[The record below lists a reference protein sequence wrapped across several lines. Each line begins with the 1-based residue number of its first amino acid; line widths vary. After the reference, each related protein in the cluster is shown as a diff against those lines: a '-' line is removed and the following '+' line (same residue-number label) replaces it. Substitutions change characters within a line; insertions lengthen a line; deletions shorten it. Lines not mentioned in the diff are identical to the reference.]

1 MSRTEEVNK
10 MTENVYKGILDQFNP
25 SLKNFVTMGKH
36 YEKALTGVTVA
47 AKGYF
52 DALVKLGELASDSQG
67 SKELGDTLFQMA
79 EVHRQ
84 IQVQLEDVL
93 KLFHSELLAQLEQKL
108 ELDIKYLTAT
118 LKKYQSERRSKS
130 ESIERCQSQLK
141 KLRRKSQGSRH
152 PNKYGDR
159 EMQFVELM
167 SRRQGELD
175 TLVAAGYKSAL
186 TEERRRYC
194 FLVDRQC
201 CVTKLLINYHSKV
214 RELLSQK
221 LSSWQQSCSQPTRLP
236 ERALNLLRHTA
247 PQSSGAAGIAEVLR
261 HTKLGSAQPEQRLS
275 VQEVPPLL
283 NGDSSRSQQQ
293 QQQRSLPSSSQSDTC
308 PPQGSPQT
316 FRSASS
322 TGGAAGASS
331 RGASPQHTS
340 TPLSASA
347 SPLPDGS
354 ASGSVSISPAV
365 STPSTSGSLAQQSS
379 LLLASNTSNLSPSL
393 IPSTVMSLSQ
403 ISPTSSSLHGM
414 TLPIPHSAPHSAPHS
429 PPLPHSAPLS
439 RAMTPVQL
447 LHQQVGPGGSNTS
460 SPSHNP
466 WLLKTADV
474 CATATLPL
482 PRRPSSEIRLGGF
495 QGSSLPRMLPL
506 SGPTRVEAMFAH
518 TPAASEGG
526 SVVGGA
532 CLLHFQP
539 GDNITLL
546 ISEPRDGWHYGQN
559 ERTGRKGW
567 FPFSYTQPHH
577 SKMDHLES
585 SLFLS
590 KANSTSTGQLDKL
603 VSAGLPALTPES
615 EEEHSLPPQR
625 VSTFRPRP
633 YSMADTNK
641 ITSELTSPP
650 SSPTRFRWR
659 CDRKF
664 GEGREDAQERPNPFA
679 HVRLRKTVTNDRSAP
694 IIE

>member
-1 MSRTEEVNK
+1 MSRTEEINK

-118 LKKYQSERRSKS
+118 LKKYQSERRSQS

-175 TLVAAGYKSAL
+175 ALVATGYKSAL

-221 LSSWQQSCSQPTRLP
+221 LSSWQQSCSQPTKLP

-247 PQSSGAAGIAEVLR
+247 SQSPGAAGIAEVLR
-261 HTKLGSAQPEQRLS
+261 HAKLGTAQPEQRLS

-293 QQQRSLPSSSQSDTC
+293 RLLPSSSSSHIDSG
-308 PPQGSPQT
+308 PPQGSPHT

-322 TGGAAGASS
+322 TGGAAGGSS
-331 RGASPQHTS
+331 CGVSPQHAS
-340 TPLSASA
+340 MPLSTSA
-347 SPLPDGS
+347 SPLPEG
-354 ASGSVSISPAV
+354 SPATSN
-365 STPSTSGSLAQQSS
+365 STMSSTSTQQGS
-379 LLLASNTSNLSPSL
+379 LLLATNTSNLSPSL

-403 ISPTSSSLHGM
+403 ISQNSSPSQGM
-414 TLPIPHSAPHSAPHS
+414 TLPILHSAPHS
-429 PPLPHSAPLS
+429 PLLSHSAPLS

-447 LHQQVGPGGSNTS
+447 LHQQVGQGGSHTL

-466 WLLKTADV
+466 WLLKAGDV
-474 CATATLPL
+474 SATATLPL
-482 PRRPSSEIRLGGF
+482 PRRPVSEMRVGGF
-495 QGSSLPRMLPL
+495 QGSSLPRVLPL
-506 SGPTRVEAMFAH
+506 LGVTHVEALFAH
-518 TPAASEGG
+518 TPGVSEGPG
-526 SVVGGA
+526 GNLGGGA
-532 CLLHFQP
+532 CLLHFLP

-567 FPFSYTQPHH
+567 FPFSYTQPQH
-577 SKMDHLES
+577 SRLDHLEG

-603 VSAGLPALTPES
+603 VSAAIPALTPES
-615 EEEHSLPPQR
+615 EEERSLPPQR

-633 YSMADTNK
+633 YSMADSYK
-641 ITSELTSPP
+641 ITSDLAGSPP
-650 SSPTRFRWR
+650 SPT
-659 CDRKF
+659 
-664 GEGREDAQERPNPFA
+664 RPNPFA
-679 HVRLRKTVTNDRSAP
+679 HIRLRKTVTNDRSAP

>member
-118 LKKYQSERRSKS
+118 LKKYQGDRRSKS

-167 SRRQGELD
+167 SRRQVELD
-175 TLVAAGYKSAL
+175 TLVASGYKSAL

-201 CVTKLLINYHSKV
+201 SVTKLLVNYHSKV

-221 LSSWQQSCSQPTRLP
+221 LSSWQQSCSQPTKLP

-261 HTKLGSAQPEQRLS
+261 HTKIGSAQPEQRLS
-275 VQEVPPLL
+275 VQEVPPLM
-283 NGDSSRSQQQ
+283 NGDSSRSQQ
-293 QQQRSLPSSSQSDTC
+293 RSLPSSSSQSDGC
-308 PPQGSPQT
+308 PPQGSPHT
-316 FRSASS
+316 FSS
-322 TGGAAGASS
+322 LSSGGAAGGSS
-331 RGASPQHTS
+331 LGASPQHSS
-340 TPLSASA
+340 TPLS
-347 SPLPDGS
+347 SPLPDSSTSSSPSASTPTLSSGS
-354 ASGSVSISPAV
+354 AQPG
-365 STPSTSGSLAQQSS
+365 S
-379 LLLASNTSNLSPSL
+379 LLLAAHTANLSPSL

-403 ISPTSSSLHGM
+403 ISPAGGPLHGM
-414 TLPIPHSAPHSAPHS
+414 TLPIAHSAPHS

-460 SPSHNP
+460 TLSHNP
-466 WLLKTADV
+466 WLLKTADIS
-474 CATATLPL
+474 ATATLPL
-482 PRRPSSEIRLGGF
+482 PRRPNSEMRLGGF

-506 SGPTRVEAMFAH
+506 SGPNRVEAMFAH
-518 TPAASEGG
+518 NPGASEAGG
-526 SVVGGA
+526 GAGGGA
-532 CLLHFQP
+532 CLLHFLP
-539 GDNITLL
+539 GDNISLL
-546 ISEPRDGWHYGQN
+546 ISEARDGWHYGQN

-567 FPFSYTQPHH
+567 FPFSYTQSYH
-577 SKMDHLES
+577 STLDHLES

-603 VSAGLPALTPES
+603 VSPGLPALTPES

-633 YSMADTNK
+633 YSMADSTK
-641 ITSELTSPP
+641 ITAELVSPP
-650 SSPTRFRWR
+650 LSPNSR
-659 CDRKF
+659 
-664 GEGREDAQERPNPFA
+664 ANPFA
-679 HVRLRKTVTNDRSAP
+679 HVRLRRTVTNDRSAP

>member
-1 MSRTEEVNK
+1 MSRSEEVNK

-93 KLFHSELLAQLEQKL
+93 KLFHSELLSQLEQKL

-118 LKKYQSERRSKS
+118 LKKYQSERKSKAD
-130 ESIERCQSQLK
+130 SIERCQSQLK
-141 KLRRKSQGSRH
+141 KLRRKSQSSRH

-175 TLVAAGYKSAL
+175 TMVAVGYRSAL

-201 CVTKLLINYHSKV
+201 AVTKLLINYHCKV

-247 PQSSGAAGIAEVLR
+247 PQGSGAAGIAEVLR
-261 HTKLGSAQPEQRLS
+261 HAKLGAAQPLEQRLS

-283 NGDSSRSQQQ
+283 NGDSTLRSQ
-293 QQQRSLPSSSQSDTC
+293 RAVPSSQSET
-308 PPQGSPQT
+308 PTHNAPGPQT
-316 FRSASS
+316 FRAVSAQS
-322 TGGAAGASS
+322 G
-331 RGASPQHTS
+331 S
-340 TPLSASA
+340 TPQQAALNLSNSNSNASA
-347 SPLPDGS
+347 NSSHSPH
-354 ASGSVSISPAV
+354 
-365 STPSTSGSLAQQSS
+365 TPLHTA
-379 LLLASNTSNLSPSL
+379 TSNLS
-393 IPSTVMSLSQ
+393 LSQ
-403 ISPTSSSLHGM
+403 SPPSAPLSHCSPVSHSSLKG
-414 TLPIPHSAPHSAPHS
+414 LSPSQNAPQS

-439 RAMTPVQL
+439 RALTPVPHL
-447 LHQQVGPGGSNTS
+447 EVISNS

-466 WLLKTADV
+466 LLFKAAELY
-474 CATATLPL
+474 ATSTLPL
-482 PRRPSSEIRLGGF
+482 PRKPVSEARLGFLGAT
-495 QGSSLPRMLPL
+495 LPRVLPL
-506 SGPTRVEAMFAH
+506 SPPPRVEALFPHA
-518 TPAASEGG
+518 PGGVEGG
-526 SVVGGA
+526 GGGGS
-532 CLLHFQP
+532 CLLHFLP
-539 GDNITLL
+539 GDILILL

-567 FPFSYTQPHH
+567 FPFSYTQPYANTP
-577 SKMDHLES
+577 EPPENS
-585 SLFLS
+585 SPLLS
-590 KANSTSTGQLDKL
+590 KVNSTSTGQLDKL
-603 VSAGLPALTPES
+603 GSPGMLSFSPEAG
-615 EEEHSLPPQR
+615 EERSPPHP

-633 YSMADTNK
+633 YSMVNPDTTQVRHQKGPPTLPN
-641 ITSELTSPP
+641 ISAEFASPP
-650 SSPTRFRWR
+650 PSPTR
-659 CDRKF
+659 
-664 GEGREDAQERPNPFA
+664 ANPFA

-694 IIE
+694 LIQ

>member
-1 MSRTEEVNK
+1 MSRTDEVNK
-10 MTENVYKGILDQFNP
+10 MTENVYKGILDHFNP

-118 LKKYQSERRSKS
+118 LKKYQTERRTKTD
-130 ESIERCQSQLK
+130 SIERCQSQLK
-141 KLRRKSQGSRH
+141 KLRRKSLGSRH

-167 SRRQGELD
+167 SRRQVELD
-175 TLVAAGYKSAL
+175 TLVATGYRSAL

-201 CVTKLLINYHSKV
+201 CVTKLLINYHCKV

-221 LSSWQQSCSQPTRLP
+221 LSSWQQSCTQPTKLP

-247 PQSSGAAGIAEVLR
+247 PQTSGAAGIAEVLR
-261 HTKLGSAQPEQRLS
+261 HTKLGCAQSEQRLS

-283 NGDSSRSQQQ
+283 NGDRSQQQ
-293 QQQRSLPSSSQSDTC
+293 QRAVTSSQNEEN
-308 PPQGSPQT
+308 PQSSPQT
-316 FRSASS
+316 FRHV
-322 TGGAAGASS
+322 TAGESG
-331 RGASPQHTS
+331 GASPRQRC
-340 TPLSASA
+340 
-347 SPLPDGS
+347 SPLTVS
-354 ASGSVSISPAV
+354 AGGAPAD
-365 STPSTSGSLAQQSS
+365 SSTSGSASPGASTPTGAQSSS
-379 LLLASNTSNLSPSL
+379 LLMAANTSNLSPSL

-403 ISPTSSSLHGM
+403 VSTSGGSSEGV
-414 TLPIPHSAPHSAPHS
+414 TLAIPHSAPHS
-429 PPLPHSAPLS
+429 PPLPHSAPMS

-447 LHQQVGPGGSNTS
+447 LHQQVGPGGNNTL
-460 SPSHNP
+460 PSAHP
-466 WLLKTADV
+466 WLMKSAEM

-482 PRRPSSEIRLGGF
+482 PKRPGIEMRLGGF
-495 QGSSLPRMLPL
+495 QGPRIGAL
-506 SGPTRVEAMFAH
+506 SGPTRVEAIFAH
-518 TPAASEGG
+518 SPGTSE
-526 SVVGGA
+526 VGGGGA
-532 CLLHFQP
+532 SLLTFLP
-539 GDNITLL
+539 ADSITLL

-559 ERTGRKGW
+559 DRTGRKGW
-567 FPFSYTQPHH
+567 FPYSYTQPQFRT
-577 SKMDHLES
+577 DHIERRVSLDQTPKS
-585 SLFLS
+585 SFFLS
-590 KANSTSTGQLDKL
+590 KANSTSMSQLDQL
-603 VSAGLPALTPES
+603 VSPALTPES
-615 EEEHSLPPQR
+615 EEDRSLPPQR
-625 VSTFRPRP
+625 ISTFRPRP

-641 ITSELTSPP
+641 ICAQLAASPP
-650 SSPTRFRWR
+650 SPTRT
-659 CDRKF
+659 
-664 GEGREDAQERPNPFA
+664 NPFA
-679 HVRLRKTVTNDRSAP
+679 HVRLRRTVTNDRSAP

>member
-1 MSRTEEVNK
+1 MSRTDEVNK

-118 LKKYQSERRSKS
+118 LKKYQNERRSKS
-130 ESIERCQSQLK
+130 ESIERYQAQLK
-141 KLRRKSQGSRH
+141 KLRRKSLGSRH

-167 SRRQGELD
+167 SRRQVELD
-175 TLVAAGYKSAL
+175 TLVATGYRSAL

-221 LSSWQQSCSQPTRLP
+221 LSSWQQSCTQPTKLP

-261 HTKLGSAQPEQRLS
+261 HTKLASSQPEQRLS

-283 NGDSSRSQQQ
+283 NGDRSQ
-293 QQQRSLPSSSQSDTC
+293 QQQRSLPSSSSQSD
-308 PPQGSPQT
+308 PSPQSSSQT
-316 FRSASS
+316 FRPVSGTGAGA
-322 TGGAAGASS
+322 TGGSP
-331 RGASPQHTS
+331 RGASPQHS
-340 TPLSASA
+340 S
-347 SPLPDGS
+347 SPLNVLTGAPLVDS
-354 ASGSVSISPAV
+354 
-365 STPSTSGSLAQQSS
+365 STSGSASPAASTPTATIGSS
-379 LLLASNTSNLSPSL
+379 QPAALLMAANTSNLSPSL

-403 ISPTSSSLHGM
+403 VSPSSSSSQGV
-414 TLPIPHSAPHSAPHS
+414 TLAIPHSAPHSAPHS

-447 LHQQVGPGGSNTS
+447 LHQQVGPGGNNTLPS
-460 SPSHNP
+460 SHP
-466 WLLKTADV
+466 WLMKTAEM
-474 CATATLPL
+474 CATSTLPL
-482 PRRPSSEIRLGGF
+482 PRRPGSEMRLGGF
-495 QGSSLPRMLPL
+495 QGSRMLPL
-506 SGPTRVEAMFAH
+506 SGPMRVEAMFAH
-518 TPAASEGG
+518 SPGASEGG
-526 SVVGGA
+526 GGGGGGGGA
-532 CLLHFQP
+532 SLLHFSP
-539 GDNITLL
+539 GDGITLL

-559 ERTGRKGW
+559 DRTGRKGW
-567 FPFSYTQPHH
+567 FPFSYTQPQH
-577 SKMDHLES
+577 SRTDHLES

-590 KANSTSTGQLDKL
+590 KANSTSMSQLDQL
-603 VSAGLPALTPES
+603 VSPALTPES
-615 EEEHSLPPQR
+615 EEERSFPPQR
-625 VSTFRPRP
+625 ISTFRPRP

-641 ITSELTSPP
+641 ITAELASPP
-650 SSPTRFRWR
+650 PSPT
-659 CDRKF
+659 
-664 GEGREDAQERPNPFA
+664 RPNPFA

>member
-25 SLKNFVTMGKH
+25 SLKNFVAMGKH

-159 EMQFVELM
+159 EMQASQFVELM

-175 TLVAAGYKSAL
+175 ALVATGYKSAL

-201 CVTKLLINYHSKV
+201 CVTKLLINHHSKV

-221 LSSWQQSCSQPTRLP
+221 LSSWQHSCSQPTKLP

-247 PQSSGAAGIAEVLR
+247 PQTSGAAGIAEVLR
-261 HTKLGSAQPEQRLS
+261 HTKIGSAQPEQRLS

-283 NGDSSRSQQQ
+283 NGDSGRSQQH
-293 QQQRSLPSSSQSDTC
+293 RGLPATT
-308 PPQGSPQT
+308 QGSPQV
-316 FRSASS
+316 FRSLALG
-322 TGGAAGASS
+322 GGAAGGSS
-331 RGASPQHTS
+331 QGSSPQHAS
-340 TPLSASA
+340 APASASA
-347 SPLPDGS
+347 SPLPDAGGDGDGGGAES
-354 ASGSVSISPAV
+354 DPAASGS
-365 STPSTSGSLAQQSS
+365 PSQQHA
-379 LLLASNTSNLSPSL
+379 LLLTNTSNLSPCL

-403 ISPTSSSLHGM
+403 LSPASGSLQG
-414 TLPIPHSAPHSAPHS
+414 TTVPIPHSAPHS

-447 LHQQVGPGGSNTS
+447 LHQQVGPGGSHTLS
-460 SPSHNP
+460 ASHNP
-466 WLLKTADV
+466 WFLKTTEMS
-474 CATATLPL
+474 ATATLPL
-482 PRRPSSEIRLGGF
+482 PRRPVSEMRPGGF
-495 QGSSLPRMLPL
+495 QELLLSSAGSSLPRMLPL
-506 SGPTRVEAMFAH
+506 SGPTHVEAVFAH
-518 TPAASEGG
+518 TPGASPG
-526 SVVGGA
+526 GGA
-532 CLLHFQP
+532 CLLHFLP
-539 GDNITLL
+539 GDDITLL

-567 FPFSYTQPHH
+567 FPFSYTQPQH
-577 SKMDHLES
+577 SRLDQLEN
-585 SLFLS
+585 SLLLS

-603 VSAGLPALTPES
+603 MMPALSGLTPES
-615 EEEHSLPPQR
+615 EEERSLPPQR

-633 YSMADTNK
+633 YSMAD
-641 ITSELTSPP
+641 
-650 SSPTRFRWR
+650 
-659 CDRKF
+659 
-664 GEGREDAQERPNPFA
+664 
-679 HVRLRKTVTNDRSAP
+679 
-694 IIE
+694 

>member
-1 MSRTEEVNK
+1 MSRTEEINK
-10 MTENVYKGILDQFNP
+10 MTENVYKGVLDQFNP

-93 KLFHSELLAQLEQKL
+93 KLFHSEMLAQLEQKL

-118 LKKYQSERRSKS
+118 LKKYQSERRSQS

-175 TLVAAGYKSAL
+175 TLVATGYKSAL

-221 LSSWQQSCSQPTRLP
+221 LSSWQQSCSQPTKLP

-247 PQSSGAAGIAEVLR
+247 PQTPGAAGIAEVLR
-261 HTKLGSAQPEQRLS
+261 HTKLGTAQPEQRVS

-293 QQQRSLPSSSQSDTC
+293 QRSLPSSSSSHSDSG
-308 PPQGSPQT
+308 PPQGSPHA

-322 TGGAAGASS
+322 TAAAAPGSS

-340 TPLSASA
+340 TPVNTSV
-347 SPLPDGS
+347 SPLSDGGPS
-354 ASGSVSISPAV
+354 AFDTTTA
-365 STPSTSGSLAQQSS
+365 TS

-403 ISPTSSSLHGM
+403 ISQSSSSSQGM
-414 TLPIPHSAPHSAPHS
+414 TLPILHSAPHS
-429 PPLPHSAPLS
+429 PSLSHSAPLS
-439 RAMTPVQL
+439 RALTPVQL
-447 LHQQVGPGGSNTS
+447 LHQQVGPGGSHTL

-466 WLLKTADV
+466 WLLKAGDV
-474 CATATLPL
+474 SATATLPL
-482 PRRPSSEIRLGGF
+482 PRRPVSEMRLGGF
-495 QGSSLPRMLPL
+495 QGSSLPRVLPL
-506 SGPTRVEAMFAH
+506 SGVTHVEALFTH
-518 TPAASEGG
+518 TPGALDGAGG
-526 SVVGGA
+526 SLGGGA
-532 CLLHFQP
+532 CLLHFLP

-567 FPFSYTQPHH
+567 FPFSYTQPQH
-577 SKMDHLES
+577 SRMDHLEG
-585 SLFLS
+585 SLLLS

-615 EEEHSLPPQR
+615 EEERSLPPQR

-641 ITSELTSPP
+641 ITSDLRASPP
-650 SSPTRFRWR
+650 SPT
-659 CDRKF
+659 
-664 GEGREDAQERPNPFA
+664 RPNPFA

>member
-175 TLVAAGYKSAL
+175 ALVATGYKSAL

-221 LSSWQQSCSQPTRLP
+221 LSSWQQSCSQPTKLP

-247 PQSSGAAGIAEVLR
+247 PQTSGAAGIAEVLR
-261 HTKLGSAQPEQRLS
+261 HTKIGSAQPEQRLS

-293 QQQRSLPSSSQSDTC
+293 RLPPPSQSEAC
-308 PPQGSPQT
+308 PSHDSPQT
-316 FRSASS
+316 VRALA
-322 TGGAAGASS
+322 TGGAAGGSS
-331 RGASPQHTS
+331 RGASPHHTG

-347 SPLPDGS
+347 SPLPDS
-354 ASGSVSISPAV
+354 SGSPSPAA
-365 STPSTSGSLAQQSS
+365 STPTTSTNFSQQSA
-379 LLLASNTSNLSPSL
+379 LLLTTNTSNLSPCL

-403 ISPTSSSLHGM
+403 ISPAGSSLQGM
-414 TLPIPHSAPHSAPHS
+414 TLPIPHSAPHS

-447 LHQQVGPGGSNTS
+447 LHQKVGPGGSNTTTL
-460 SPSHNP
+460 SHNP
-466 WLLKTADV
+466 WLLRATEIN
-474 CATATLPL
+474 ATATLPL
-482 PRRPSSEIRLGGF
+482 PRRPASEMRLGGF
-495 QGSSLPRMLPL
+495 QGSSLPRMLQL
-506 SGPTRVEAMFAH
+506 SEPTRVEAMFPH
-518 TPAASEGG
+518 TPGAAEGG
-526 SVVGGA
+526 GAGGGA
-532 CLLHFQP
+532 CLLNFLP

-567 FPFSYTQPHH
+567 FPFTYTQPHH
-577 SKMDHLES
+577 SKGDHLEN

-603 VSAGLPALTPES
+603 GSPGLPSKTSES
-615 EEEHSLPPQR
+615 EEEWSFPPQR

-633 YSMADTNK
+633 YSMADSNK
-641 ITSELTSPP
+641 ITSELVSPP
-650 SSPTRFRWR
+650 PSPTRI
-659 CDRKF
+659 
-664 GEGREDAQERPNPFA
+664 NPFA
-679 HVRLRKTVTNDRSAP
+679 HIRLRKTVTNDRSAP

>member
-1 MSRTEEVNK
+1 MSRTEEINK

-93 KLFHSELLAQLEQKL
+93 KLFHSEMLAQLEQKL

-118 LKKYQSERRSKS
+118 LKKYQSERRSQS

-175 TLVAAGYKSAL
+175 ALVATGYKSAL

-221 LSSWQQSCSQPTRLP
+221 LSSWQQSCSQPTKLP

-247 PQSSGAAGIAEVLR
+247 PQTPGAAGIAEVLR
-261 HTKLGSAQPEQRLS
+261 HTKLGTAQPEQRVS

-293 QQQRSLPSSSQSDTC
+293 QRSLPSSSSSHSDSG
-308 PPQGSPQT
+308 PPQGSPHA
-316 FRSASS
+316 FRTASS
-322 TGGAAGASS
+322 TAAAAPAPGSS

-340 TPLSASA
+340 TPLSTSVSPLSDGGPSA
-347 SPLPDGS
+347 SDT
-354 ASGSVSISPAV
+354 A
-365 STPSTSGSLAQQSS
+365 TS

-403 ISPTSSSLHGM
+403 ISQSSSSSQGM
-414 TLPIPHSAPHSAPHS
+414 TLPILHSAPHS
-429 PPLPHSAPLS
+429 PPLSHSAPLS
-439 RAMTPVQL
+439 RALTPVQL
-447 LHQQVGPGGSNTS
+447 LHQQVGPGGSHTLS
-460 SPSHNP
+460 QSHNP
-466 WLLKTADV
+466 WLLKSGDV
-474 CATATLPL
+474 SATATLPL
-482 PRRPSSEIRLGGF
+482 PRRPVSEMRLGGF
-495 QGSSLPRMLPL
+495 QGSSLPRVLPL
-506 SGPTRVEAMFAH
+506 SGVTHVEALFAH
-518 TPAASEGG
+518 TPGALDGAGG
-526 SVVGGA
+526 SLGGGA
-532 CLLHFQP
+532 CLLHFLP

-567 FPFSYTQPHH
+567 FPFSYTQPQH
-577 SKMDHLES
+577 SRRDHREG
-585 SLFLS
+585 SLLLS

-615 EEEHSLPPQR
+615 EEERSLPPQR

-633 YSMADTNK
+633 YSMADSNK
-641 ITSELTSPP
+641 ITSDLRASPP
-650 SSPTRFRWR
+650 SPTRS
-659 CDRKF
+659 
-664 GEGREDAQERPNPFA
+664 NPFA

>member
-1 MSRTEEVNK
+1 
-10 MTENVYKGILDQFNP
+10 MTENVYKGILEQFNP

-36 YEKALTGVTVA
+36 YERALTGVTVA

-118 LKKYQSERRSKS
+118 LKKYQGERRSKS

-141 KLRRKSQGSRH
+141 KLRRKSQASRH

-175 TLVAAGYKSAL
+175 SLVATGYKSAL

-221 LSSWQQSCSQPTRLP
+221 LSSWQQSCSQPTKLP

-247 PQSSGAAGIAEVLR
+247 PQSSGAAGTAEALR
-261 HTKLGSAQPEQRLS
+261 HNKLGPGQPEQRHS
-275 VQEVPPLL
+275 VQEVPPVL
-283 NGDSSRSQQQ
+283 NGDSTRSQQQ
-293 QQQRSLPSSSQSDTC
+293 CSIPSYSQSDHSLT
-308 PPQGSPQT
+308 QDSPQT
-316 FRSASS
+316 SS
-322 TGGAAGASS
+322 DSGRAAAGSSAGASPHHS
-331 RGASPQHTS
+331 S
-340 TPLSASA
+340 TPLSTSA
-347 SPLPDGS
+347 SPLTDGGASGS
-354 ASGSVSISPAV
+354 ASPAASI
-365 STPSTSGSLAQQSS
+365 PSTSSSAEQQSAV
-379 LLLASNTSNLSPSL
+379 LLATNTSNLSPSL
-393 IPSTVMSLSQ
+393 IPSTVMSLNQ
-403 ISPTSSSLHGM
+403 VAPADSSSQGM
-414 TLPIPHSAPHSAPHS
+414 TLPISHSAPHS

-439 RAMTPVQL
+439 RSMTPVQL
-447 LHQQVGPGGSNTS
+447 LHQQVGPGGSSTS
-460 SPSHNP
+460 SLAHNP
-466 WLLKTADV
+466 WFMKAV
-474 CATATLPL
+474 EMSATATLPL
-482 PRRPSSEIRLGGF
+482 PRRPGTDVRLGGF

-506 SGPTRVEAMFAH
+506 LGPTHVEAMFAH
-518 TPAASEGG
+518 APETSQAGVS
-526 SVVGGA
+526 GGA
-532 CLLHFQP
+532 CLLPFLP

-567 FPFSYTQPHH
+567 FPFSYTQSLQ
-577 SKMDHLES
+577 SKTDVES
-585 SLFLS
+585 SLLLS

-603 VSAGLPALTPES
+603 VSSGLPALTPES
-615 EEEHSLPPQR
+615 EEERPFPPPR

-633 YSMADTNK
+633 YSMAESNR
-641 ITSELTSPP
+641 ITAALASPP
-650 SSPTRFRWR
+650 PPSPT
-659 CDRKF
+659 
-664 GEGREDAQERPNPFA
+664 RPNPFA
-679 HVRLRKTVTNDRSAP
+679 HIRLRKTVTNDRSAP

>member
-1 MSRTEEVNK
+1 MSRTEEINK

-93 KLFHSELLAQLEQKL
+93 KLFHSEMLAQLEQKL

-118 LKKYQSERRSKS
+118 LKKYQSERRSQS

-175 TLVAAGYKSAL
+175 ALVATGYKSAL

-221 LSSWQQSCSQPTRLP
+221 LSSWQQSCSQPTKLP

-247 PQSSGAAGIAEVLR
+247 PQTPGAAGIAEVLR
-261 HTKLGSAQPEQRLS
+261 HTKLGTAQPEQRVS

-283 NGDSSRSQQQ
+283 NG
-293 QQQRSLPSSSQSDTC
+293 
-308 PPQGSPQT
+308 SPHA
-316 FRSASS
+316 FRTASS
-322 TGGAAGASS
+322 TAAAAPGSS

-340 TPLSASA
+340 TPLSTSVSPLSDGGPSA
-347 SPLPDGS
+347 SDT
-354 ASGSVSISPAV
+354 A
-365 STPSTSGSLAQQSS
+365 TS

-403 ISPTSSSLHGM
+403 ISQSSSSSQGM
-414 TLPIPHSAPHSAPHS
+414 TLPILHSAPHS
-429 PPLPHSAPLS
+429 PPLSHSAPLS
-439 RAMTPVQL
+439 RALTPVQL
-447 LHQQVGPGGSNTS
+447 LHQQKSG
-460 SPSHNP
+460 
-466 WLLKTADV
+466 DV
-474 CATATLPL
+474 SATATLPL
-482 PRRPSSEIRLGGF
+482 PRRPVSEMRLGGF
-495 QGSSLPRMLPL
+495 QGSSLPRVLPL
-506 SGPTRVEAMFAH
+506 SGVTHVEALFAH
-518 TPAASEGG
+518 TPGALDGAGG
-526 SVVGGA
+526 SLGGGA
-532 CLLHFQP
+532 CLLHFLP

-567 FPFSYTQPHH
+567 FPFSYTQPQH
-577 SKMDHLES
+577 SRRDHREG
-585 SLFLS
+585 SLLLS

-615 EEEHSLPPQR
+615 EEERSLPPQR

-633 YSMADTNK
+633 YSMADSNK
-641 ITSELTSPP
+641 VRRLNCRASQPRVFYLQITSDLRASPP
-650 SSPTRFRWR
+650 SPT
-659 CDRKF
+659 
-664 GEGREDAQERPNPFA
+664 RPNPFA

>member
-10 MTENVYKGILDQFNP
+10 MTENVYKGVLEQFNP
-25 SLKNFVTMGKH
+25 SLKNFVIMGKH

-118 LKKYQSERRSKS
+118 LKKYQGERRSKS

-141 KLRRKSQGSRH
+141 KLRRKSQASRH

-175 TLVAAGYKSAL
+175 SLVATGYRSAL

-201 CVTKLLINYHSKV
+201 CVTKLLINHHTKV
-214 RELLSQK
+214 KELLSQK
-221 LSSWQQSCSQPTRLP
+221 LSSWQQSCAQPTKLP

-247 PQSSGAAGIAEVLR
+247 PQSSAEALR
-261 HTKLGSAQPEQRLS
+261 HNKPGQAEQRLS
-275 VQEVPPLL
+275 VQEVPPLQ
-283 NGDSSRSQQQ
+283 NGESSRS
-293 QQQRSLPSSSQSDTC
+293 QQQRSLPSISQSD
-308 PPQGSPQT
+308 PSLSQDSPQT
-316 FRSASS
+316 PHSS
-322 TGGAAGASS
+322 SESGGATGGSS
-331 RGASPQHTS
+331 GGASPQHCS
-340 TPLSASA
+340 TPLSEGGA
-347 SPLPDGS
+347 
-354 ASGSVSISPAV
+354 SPAV
-365 STPSTSGSLAQQSS
+365 PALTTSSSAGQQSTV
-379 LLLASNTSNLSPSL
+379 LLSTNTSNLSPSL
-393 IPSTVMSLSQ
+393 IPSTVMPLSQ
-403 ISPTSSSLHGM
+403 VTPGSSTAQGM
-414 TLPIPHSAPHSAPHS
+414 TLSISHSQSAPHS

-439 RAMTPVQL
+439 RSMTPVQL
-447 LHQQVGPGGSNTS
+447 LQQAGPGGSLL
-460 SPSHNP
+460 PSHNP
-466 WLLKTADV
+466 WLLKGMEMS
-474 CATATLPL
+474 ATATLPL
-482 PRRPSSEIRLGGF
+482 PRRPGADNRLSGF
-495 QGSSLPRMLPL
+495 QGKGSTLPRLLPL
-506 SGPTRVEAMFAH
+506 LGPTRVEAMFAH
-518 TPAASEGG
+518 TPEPQVGVS
-526 SVVGGA
+526 GGA
-532 CLLHFQP
+532 CLLPFLV

-559 ERTGRKGW
+559 DRTGRKGW
-567 FPFSYTQPHH
+567 FPFSYTQQLN
-577 SKMDHLES
+577 SNVDSVES
-585 SLFLS
+585 SILLS
-590 KANSTSTGQLDKL
+590 KANSTSTGDLDKL
-603 VSAGLPALTPES
+603 CSVLPALTPES
-615 EEEHSLPPQR
+615 EEERSVPPR

-633 YSMADTNK
+633 YSIAEGNK
-641 ITSELTSPP
+641 ISAALSPP
-650 SSPTRFRWR
+650 PPSPT
-659 CDRKF
+659 
-664 GEGREDAQERPNPFA
+664 RPNPFA
-679 HVRLRKTVTNDRSAP
+679 HIRLRKTVTNDRSAP

>member
-1 MSRTEEVNK
+1 MSRTDEVNK

-67 SKELGDTLFQMA
+67 SKELAGEAGRSVGGRHASSQRILQAD
-79 EVHRQ
+79 
-84 IQVQLEDVL
+84 
-93 KLFHSELLAQLEQKL
+93 
-108 ELDIKYLTAT
+108 TAT

-175 TLVAAGYKSAL
+175 SLVATGYKSAL

-221 LSSWQQSCSQPTRLP
+221 LSSWQQSCSQPTKLP

-247 PQSSGAAGIAEVLR
+247 PQNPGAAGIADVLR
-261 HTKLGSAQPEQRLS
+261 HAKIGSAQPEQRLS
-275 VQEVPPLL
+275 VLEVPPLL
-283 NGDSSRSQQQ
+283 NGDSGRSQQQQ
-293 QQQRSLPSSSQSDTC
+293 QQQRSLPPASQGDAA
-308 PPQGSPQT
+308 PQGSPQT

-322 TGGAAGASS
+322 AGGAAGGSS

-340 TPLSASA
+340 SPLSS

-354 ASGSVSISPAV
+354 PAA
-365 STPSTSGSLAQQSS
+365 STPTTTSSGGSAQQSAV
-379 LLLASNTSNLSPSL
+379 LLAANTSNLSPSL

-403 ISPTSSSLHGM
+403 LCPTSGSSQGM
-414 TLPIPHSAPHSAPHS
+414 TLPIAHSAPHS

-439 RAMTPVQL
+439 RAMTPVHL
-447 LHQQVGPGGSNTS
+447 LPVSPGGSSTL

-466 WLLKTADV
+466 WLLKAAEM

-482 PRRPSSEIRLGGF
+482 PRRPVSELRLGGF

-518 TPAASEGG
+518 TPGASGGGG
-526 SVVGGA
+526 SAGGGA
-532 CLLHFQP
+532 CLLHFLP
-539 GDNITLL
+539 GDDITLL

-567 FPFSYTQPHH
+567 FPFSYTQPRH
-577 SKMDHLES
+577 SKTDLLES

-603 VSAGLPALTPES
+603 GSPGLPALTPES
-615 EEEHSLPPQR
+615 EEERCLPPQR

-633 YSMADTNK
+633 YSMADSNK
-641 ITSELTSPP
+641 ITSDLVSPP
-650 SSPTRFRWR
+650 PSPT
-659 CDRKF
+659 
-664 GEGREDAQERPNPFA
+664 RPNPFA

>member
-93 KLFHSELLAQLEQKL
+93 KLFHSELLTQLEQKL

-118 LKKYQSERRSKS
+118 LKKYQSERKSKT

-159 EMQFVELM
+159 EMQYVELM

-175 TLVAAGYKSAL
+175 TLVAVGYRSAL

-201 CVTKLLINYHSKV
+201 AVTKLLINYHCKV

-221 LSSWQQSCSQPTRLP
+221 LSSWQLSCSQPTRLP

-247 PQSSGAAGIAEVLR
+247 PQGPGASGIAELLR
-261 HTKLGSAQPEQRLS
+261 HAKLGTAQPEQRLS
-275 VQEVPPLL
+275 VQEVPPLS
-283 NGDSSRSQQQ
+283 NGDSSGRSQQQ
-293 QQQRSLPSSSQSDTC
+293 RPLPPSSQSDSP
-308 PPQGSPQT
+308 PPQRSPGPQT
-316 FRSASS
+316 FRPLPASGGATGGDPPQHSSSPISATASPPANSS
-322 TGGAAGASS
+322 TSAN
-331 RGASPQHTS
+331 ASPATS
-340 TPLSASA
+340 TPTS
-347 SPLPDGS
+347 
-354 ASGSVSISPAV
+354 SGVSSQ
-365 STPSTSGSLAQQSS
+365 SQQSP
-379 LLLASNTSNLSPSL
+379 LLLATSISNLSPSL
-393 IPSTVMSLSQ
+393 IPSTVLSLSQ
-403 ISPTSSSLHGM
+403 VSPASHSSLHGL
-414 TLPIPHSAPHSAPHS
+414 TLSLSQSAPHS

-439 RAMTPVQL
+439 RAMTPVL
-447 LHQQVGPGGSNTS
+447 SPHQHGALSGGYAP
-460 SPSHNP
+460 SPSHNAT
-466 WLLKTADV
+466 LMKAAEV
-474 CATATLPL
+474 YATATLPL
-482 PRRPSSEIRLGGF
+482 PRRPASEARMSGF
-495 QGSSLPRMLPL
+495 MGSTLPRVLPL
-506 SGPTRVEAMFAH
+506 SGPTRVEAMFPH
-518 TPAASEGG
+518 GPGGSEGSGGGG
-526 SVVGGA
+526 S
-532 CLLHFQP
+532 CLLHFLP
-539 GDNITLL
+539 GDGIHLL

-567 FPFSYTQPHH
+567 FPFSYTQPYQ
-577 SKMDHLES
+577 STLDSLDNS
-585 SLFLS
+585 SLLLY

-603 VSAGLPALTPES
+603 VSPSLTPES
-615 EEEHSLPPQR
+615 EEEHSIPPQR

-633 YSMADTNK
+633 YSMADTNP
-641 ITSELTSPP
+641 LTSDFGSPP
-650 SSPTRFRWR
+650 PSPTRT
-659 CDRKF
+659 
-664 GEGREDAQERPNPFA
+664 NPFA

>member
-1 MSRTEEVNK
+1 MSRTDEVNK
-10 MTENVYKGILDQFNP
+10 MTENVYKGILDHFNP

-118 LKKYQSERRSKS
+118 LKKYQTERRSKS
-130 ESIERCQSQLK
+130 DSIERCQAQLK
-141 KLRRKSQGSRH
+141 KLRRKSLGSRH

-167 SRRQGELD
+167 SRRQVELD
-175 TLVAAGYKSAL
+175 SLVATGYRSAL

-221 LSSWQQSCSQPTRLP
+221 LSSWQVSCTQPTKLP

-247 PQSSGAAGIAEVLR
+247 PQTSGAAGIAEVLR
-261 HTKLGSAQPEQRLS
+261 HTKLGSVPSEQRMS

-283 NGDSSRSQQQ
+283 NGDRSQQQ
-293 QQQRSLPSSSQSDTC
+293 DRAPPSSSSRAEDD
-308 PPQGSPQT
+308 PRGSPGT
-316 FRSASS
+316 FRPVPSAESERS
-322 TGGAAGASS
+322 PPAA
-331 RGASPQHTS
+331 
-340 TPLSASA
+340 
-347 SPLPDGS
+347 D
-354 ASGSVSISPAV
+354 SG
-365 STPSTSGSLAQQSS
+365 TPSSSS
-379 LLLASNTSNLSPSL
+379 LPAAANTGNLSPSL

-403 ISPTSSSLHGM
+403 VPPGGASSEGVTLAIAHGV
-414 TLPIPHSAPHSAPHS
+414 PRS
-429 PPLPHSAPLS
+429 PPLPHSAPMS
-439 RAMTPVQL
+439 RAVTPVPL
-447 LHQQVGPGGSNTS
+447 GPGSNSTL
-460 SPSHNP
+460 PSAHP
-466 WLLKTADV
+466 WLMKSAEM

-482 PRRPSSEIRLGGF
+482 PKRPGNEFKTGGF
-495 QGSSLPRMLPL
+495 QGPRMGGL
-506 SGPTRVEAMFAH
+506 SVPIRVEAIFAH
-518 TPAASEGG
+518 SPGALE
-526 SVVGGA
+526 VGGGA
-532 CLLHFQP
+532 AGGGGAGTAGASLLTFLP
-539 GDNITLL
+539 GDMVTLL

-559 ERTGRKGW
+559 DRTGRKGW
-567 FPFSYTQPHH
+567 FPYSYTQPQART
-577 SKMDHLES
+577 DHLERRVSLDQTPKS
-585 SLFLS
+585 SFFLS
-590 KANSTSTGQLDKL
+590 KTNSTSMSQLDQL
-603 VSAGLPALTPES
+603 VSPALTPDS
-615 EEEHSLPPQR
+615 EEERSLPPQR
-625 VSTFRPRP
+625 ISTFRPRP
-633 YSMADTNK
+633 YSMADSSK
-641 ITSELTSPP
+641 ICAQLAASPP
-650 SSPTRFRWR
+650 SPTRT
-659 CDRKF
+659 
-664 GEGREDAQERPNPFA
+664 NPFA
-679 HVRLRKTVTNDRSAP
+679 HVRLRRTVTNDRSAP